1 MKTQYVFSA
10 ACLPSRLHT
19 GTLMLVPYLA
29 FTYDMYVEGDSWRIF
44 FRAISHFIFL
54 IPPILALVEAPARL
68 RFVVLPT

>member
-1 MKTQYVFSA
+1 
-10 ACLPSRLHT
+10 
-19 GTLMLVPYLA
+19 MLVPYLA

-54 IPPILALVEAPARL
+54 IPPILALVETPARL